1 MMANNYKPK
10 RKTKEYLN
18 FIPGILTKN
27 NINKKIDWRK
37 QPKFNKRKR
46 VSLKR
51 IEIYRKENKS
61 RNDHK
66 SCLITEKKLF
76 SNQL

>member
-1 MMANNYKPK
+1 MMAKNYKLK

-37 QPKFNKRKR
+37 QPKSNKRKKA
-46 VSLKR
+46 SLKR
-51 IEIYRKENKS
+51 REIYRKENKS